1 MVIGDDVEL
10 SNINWLAVFV
20 SAVVAFIIGGF
31 WFSPKAFFPLWW
43 RTKARSAQEVPGS
56 GLNMG
61 LVFGSTFLALL
72 VQATVMATIL
82 ELMKTPGMVS
92 KLGVMQGA
100 TTGLIV
106 GVGIAAASSLTHRLF
121 GGDGFKIWAIEVGN
135 DILNLVAIGAI
146 LALWS

>member
-1 MVIGDDVEL
+1 MTL
-10 SNINWLAVFV
+10 SNINWLAVCV
-20 SAVVAFIIGGF
+20 SAVAAFIIGGF
-31 WFSPKAFFPLWW
+31 WFSPKAFFPVWW
-43 RTKARSAQEVPGS
+43 RAKGRSTDEIPGS

-72 VQATVMATIL
+72 VQSTFMAAIL
-82 ELMKTPGMVS
+82 EIMKTSGTVAHF
-92 KLGVMQGA
+92 GVMQGA

-121 GGDGFKIWAIEVGN
+121 GGDGFKIWVLEVGN
-135 DILNLVAIGAI
+135 DVLNLVAIGAI